1 MILSLVKKSFRFIPT
16 AILAFVMA
24 IAVWISAVTAEDP
37 NDVRVYPHPLPLE
50 IIGQDPGLVVTSSL
64 PSQVDLTLRAPSSIW
79 NELGREETSVRAVV
93 DLSGINPGEYSIPVQ
108 IQIAARPVK
117 IVSCS
122 PCIIDLK
129 IESITTR
136 SLPIIFT
143 GNVTAAIGFQAE
155 NPVLSQTSG
164 TLTGP
169 ESLVRKVVGLR
180 ASLNVSQASEN
191 IERTLDLQAVDSNG
205 NELSGLTISPKTI
218 NVSQAITQRGGYRN
232 VVVKAVLNG
241 QIAGGYR
248 ITNIAVF
255 PPVITVFSSDNK
267 LVENL
272 PGYVETTAL
281 DITGA
286 TTDQSVRVLLNLIPE
301 ISVVG
306 DPFVEVQVGVATIE
320 GSLTMERMPVEVTG
334 VPDGVN
340 VSISPESVDIILS
353 GPLPSLDTLKPKD
366 VRISIDLNNVGLG
379 TYQRTPRV
387 ELSIP
392 ELRVESILPGSIE
405 ITLVSLLT
413 PTIKP

>member
-16 AILAFVMA
+16 AMLAFFMA
-24 IAVWISAVTAEDP
+24 IAVWVSAVTADDP
-37 NDVRVYPHPLPLE
+37 NDVRIYPHPLPLE

-79 NELGREETSVRAVV
+79 NELAREETSVRAVV

-122 PCIIDLK
+122 PCTIDLK

-136 SLPIIFT
+136 SLPITLT
-143 GNVTAAIGFQAE
+143 GNVNAAIGFQAE
-155 NPVLSQTSG
+155 NPVLSQTSA

-169 ESLVRKVVGLR
+169 QSIVGKVIELR
-180 ASLNVSQASEN
+180 ASLNVSQVSEN
-191 IERTLDLQAVDSNG
+191 IERTLDLQAVDSNEK
-205 NELSGLTISPKTI
+205 ELSGLTITPKTI
-218 NVSQAITQRGGYRN
+218 NITQAVTQRGGYRN

-286 TTDQSVRVLLNLIPE
+286 TTDQSVRMLLNLIPE

-320 GSLTMERMPVEVTG
+320 GSLTMQRMPVEVTG
-334 VPDGVN
+334 VPDGVDAT
-340 VSISPESVDIILS
+340 ISPDSVDIILS

-405 ITLVSLLT
+405 ITLVSILT
-413 PTIKP
+413 PTVKP